1 MSRPSSDYSDDE
13 DRVMYDFRGREH
25 RRGRAIQRQR
35 QAPHGGSDCPLHLQ
49 PVAGEDEA
57 EYQSQLTSNQVRPA
71 NITSLS
77 LGAQGSRSS
86 RTTVSGGIQ
95 SSVGRDQRIDKDHHN
110 HHTTVNHNHY
120 HCTVNLNGGWVF
132 AIGLFGRGD
141 SLIMRCT

>member
-1 MSRPSSDYSDDE
+1 
-13 DRVMYDFRGREH
+13 MYDFRGREH
-25 RRGRAIQRQR
+25 RRGRAIERQR

-49 PVAGEDEA
+49 PVAEEDEA
-57 EYQSQLTSNQVRPA
+57 EYHSQLTSNQVRPA

-95 SSVGRDQRIDKDHHN
+95 SSVGGDQRIDKDHHN
-110 HHTTVNHNHY
+110 HTTVNHNHTTVNHNHTTVNHNHNHY
-120 HCTVNLNGGWVF
+120 CTVNLNGGWVF
-132 AIGLFGRGD
+132 AIVLFGRGD